1 MTDRAVRNRMA
12 NKKSF
17 ADAWEGEFGSKEYPS
32 SNGYGTWNEIT
43 IHWENGQ
50 EDVCSAY
57 DVWKLVFDS
66 NPWTLSANGTIST
79 YERKGIVSWTTRTLV

>member
-1 MTDRAVRNRMA
+1 MA

-17 ADAWEGEFGSKEYPS
+17 ADAWEGEFGSKEYQAVMAMER
-32 SNGYGTWNEIT
+32 GTEIT
-43 IHWENGQ
+43 IDWENGQ

-66 NPWTLSANGTIST
+66 NRHGH
-79 YERKGIVSWTTRTLV
+79 